1 MSSATST
8 SNIEVSKVLMRDI
21 KQSTMLKFGNV
32 TQISKR
38 QRVHD
43 GGAPLCIDAMD
54 DELEEGEEPDSS
66 SKKGERRAL
75 WQDDWLQSFKWLVYD
90 NERVRLFCS
99 FCLDYPHSK
108 SAYAKQGSRNFKTSN
123 LKSHARTQCHRD
135 ARNAKLFGKTALKE
149 GLKKMNTTQED
160 ALLNLF
166 KAAFFIG
173 KNSLP
178 FALYPSLLSLMKETG
193 VKCMTS
199 LYNDDKAC
207 TEIIQ
212 CLAKSIMD
220 ETLAKVRES
229 PWFGVM
235 VDESTDIAIHH
246 HMVVYIS
253 YLEKGCVPCTSFYGM
268 IRTHDSSAQGIYATL
283 MLEMEKANLDITKL
297 TAFGSDGCSTMVS
310 DLSKR
315 FQKDY
320 VDVTTIHGIVQSTI
334 LCIKDDYLEERNVD
348 LNASQKGVGDFP
360 IMPEY
365 GSENGFLHALR
376 SSLRGDMFFGQKIMR
391 DVEGGDLM
399 RALQFQ
405 FAYAQKLCES
415 LEKRFVDN
423 SILRCLK
430 IMVPAQHPIH
440 EKALKDFG
448 MSECAEIVCFYGEEK
463 NVDGKIYAP
472 LIDGNSFKD
481 EFRKFKRQV
490 AIDFAKM
497 GLCHV
502 TSLLASN
509 DSLKDMYPNVLKV
522 AQIALVQCCSTAV
535 CERGFS
541 SRTKIK
547 NKWRNRLEIESLD
560 ALLVIS
566 IEGDEGMDFSNAMD
580 IWKKLARRHLFAA
593 NGSTTID
600 DKQESSGAA
609 SSIRRNI
616 LVGVVATGAA
626 LAVFSNSSMA
636 AIGPGGDGNR
646 RTAEKADELL
656 KAADKLNIEDAPK
669 RFGPGRPG
677 PVQDPTKISQI
688 AGSGSGAV
696 AKEGAAAAEEGEKLG
711 DAARSAIGQAQ
722 SKPSQ
727 LGAAARDA
735 VGQADTKKFSD
746 DLGNAEGGVF
756 KPFQQGFKNLRDT
769 AERTGSE
776 ARSTVADVVSKNK
789 P

>member
-75 WQDDWLQSFKWLVYD
+75 WQDDWLHSFKWLVYD

-220 ETLAKVRES
+220 ETLAKVRKS

-297 TAFGSDGCSTMVS
+297 TAFGSDGCSTMVGRKKGVATLLKQMNPRLTSIHCVAHRTNLATSDTSKKVPYAKQVDQLINAIANHFSSSSHRMENLKEIQEELDCEVLKMQRIFEIRWLSRHACVAKICKSLDALLVALAKDRQDLYNVLCTFECIYVLHFLADILEKVS

-481 EFRKFKRQV
+481 EFRKFKRQA

-600 DKQESSGAA
+600 
-609 SSIRRNI
+609 
-616 LVGVVATGAA
+616 V
-626 LAVFSNSSMA
+626 
-636 AIGPGGDGNR
+636 
-646 RTAEKADELL
+646 
-656 KAADKLNIEDAPK
+656 
-669 RFGPGRPG
+669 
-677 PVQDPTKISQI
+677 
-688 AGSGSGAV
+688 
-696 AKEGAAAAEEGEKLG
+696 
-711 DAARSAIGQAQ
+711 
-722 SKPSQ
+722 
-727 LGAAARDA
+727 
-735 VGQADTKKFSD
+735 
-746 DLGNAEGGVF
+746 
-756 KPFQQGFKNLRDT
+756 
-769 AERTGSE
+769 
-776 ARSTVADVVSKNK
+776 
-789 P
+789 

>member
-108 SAYAKQGSRNFKTSN
+108 T
-123 LKSHARTQCHRD
+123 
-135 ARNAKLFGKTALKE
+135 
-149 GLKKMNTTQED
+149 
-160 ALLNLF
+160 
-166 KAAFFIG
+166 FFIG

-253 YLEKGCVPCTSFYGM
+253 YLEKGCVPCTLFYGM

-297 TAFGSDGCSTMVS
+297 TAFGSDGCSTMVGRKKGVATLLKQMNPRLTSIHCVAHRTNLATSDTSKKVPYAKQVDQLINAIANHFSSSSHRMENLKEIQEELDCEVLKMQRIFEIRWLSRHACVAKICKSLDALLVALAKDRQDLYNVLCTFECIYVLHFLADILEKVS

-376 SSLRGDMFFGQKIMR
+376 SSLRGDMFF
-391 DVEGGDLM
+391 
-399 RALQFQ
+399 
-405 FAYAQKLCES
+405 
-415 LEKRFVDN
+415 EKRFVDN

-481 EFRKFKRQV
+481 EFRKFKRQA

-600 DKQESSGAA
+600 
-609 SSIRRNI
+609 
-616 LVGVVATGAA
+616 V
-626 LAVFSNSSMA
+626 
-636 AIGPGGDGNR
+636 
-646 RTAEKADELL
+646 
-656 KAADKLNIEDAPK
+656 
-669 RFGPGRPG
+669 
-677 PVQDPTKISQI
+677 
-688 AGSGSGAV
+688 
-696 AKEGAAAAEEGEKLG
+696 
-711 DAARSAIGQAQ
+711 
-722 SKPSQ
+722 
-727 LGAAARDA
+727 
-735 VGQADTKKFSD
+735 
-746 DLGNAEGGVF
+746 
-756 KPFQQGFKNLRDT
+756 
-769 AERTGSE
+769 
-776 ARSTVADVVSKNK
+776 
-789 P
+789 